1 MPLLEQLQGTFV
13 NGAAIIIGALIGLL
27 FGRVV
32 PERIHVVSMQGIGL
46 AVLLIGLQMA
56 VRSEHLLL
64 VIFSLVLGGIAGE
77 LIGLEERLLGL
88 GERLE
93 KVLGK
98 KQPQLAR
105 AFMNATL
112 IYAVGAMSVT
122 GALESGLLGRH
133 QILYAKSALDGI
145 SAVVFASTMG
155 IGVAFSA
162 FPVMFYQGAIALL
175 AGWASVFLTE
185 TVIVEFSA
193 VGGLLI
199 VAIGLNILQIKT
211 LKVGNLLPALLFNVL
226 LVYWLAS

>member
-1 MPLLEQLQGTFV
+1 MQGTFV